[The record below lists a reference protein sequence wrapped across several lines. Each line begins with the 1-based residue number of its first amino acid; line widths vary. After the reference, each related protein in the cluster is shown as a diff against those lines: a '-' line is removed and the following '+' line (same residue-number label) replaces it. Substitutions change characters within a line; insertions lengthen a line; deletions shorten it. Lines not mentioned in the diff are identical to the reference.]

1 MFAGSTLLTPL
12 YPLYQRKFG
21 FSEVTLTVVYA
32 AYVLGNLSALLF
44 LGRLSDQ
51 IGRRR
56 ASLPAIALGAIA
68 TLVFLFATS
77 PLWLFVGRALSG
89 IAIGVAV
96 AAATAWAA
104 EFSADAAR
112 ASLLAATA
120 NMLGVAIGPL
130 LAGLLAQFAP
140 APLATSYVVYL
151 VVLAFLAWR
160 VAAMPETVRQPVHR
174 WCDASFRPRVGVPA
188 EIRAQF
194 LAPAAAGFATFA
206 LGGYYAALVPNL
218 LADELGLASPAI
230 SGAIVAAAYGISAGS
245 IPMTHAL
252 KGRRALFVGLVLL
265 VPSAA
270 LLLLARTQASLTL
283 LLGATLFG
291 GVAIALGYRGSLQA
305 IQSIAPGERRAEV
318 VASYMIACF
327 LGNGLPVVG
336 VAVLTRIA
344 GSTVA
349 NAVFAAVI
357 AALASLALT
366 VSLRLQP
373 TYQ

>member
-1 MFAGSTLLTPL
+1 
-12 YPLYQRKFG
+12 
-21 FSEVTLTVVYA
+21 
-32 AYVLGNLSALLF
+32 
-44 LGRLSDQ
+44 

-56 ASLPAIALGAIA
+56 ASLPAIALAAIA
-68 TLVFLFATS
+68 TLVFLFAAS
-77 PLWLFVGRALSG
+77 PLWLFIGRTLSG
-89 IAIGVAV
+89 IAIGVAA

-104 EFSADAAR
+104 ELSTDATR
-112 ASLLAATA
+112 ASLLATTA
-120 NMLGVAIGPL
+120 NMLGVAVGPL

-151 VVLAFLAWR
+151 VVLAFTAWC
-160 VAAMPETVRQPVHR
+160 VATMPETVRRPVDSWR
-174 WCDASFRPRVGVPA
+174 DASFRPRVGVPA

-218 LADELGLASPAI
+218 LADDLGLASPAI
-230 SGAIVAAAYGISAGS
+230 SGAIVAAVYGISAGS
-245 IPMTHAL
+245 IPATHVL
-252 KGRRALFVGLVLL
+252 NGRRALFAGLVLL

-270 LLLLARTQASLTL
+270 LLLLARTQASIAL

-291 GVAIALGYRGSLQA
+291 GVAIALAYRGSLQA

-327 LGNGLPVVG
+327 LGNGLPVIG
-336 VAVLTRIA
+336 VAVLSRTA
-344 GSTVA
+344 GSTIA

-357 AALASLALT
+357 AALALIALT

-373 TYQ
+373 TQEDPRG